1 MIITGVIIELGKENK
16 SLNLGNVHAVP
27 GARKPLVRFVVNG
40 QKIELSVGNTAALG
54 KLSF

>member
-54 KLSF
+54 K